1 MDNNTPHIDTVGTI
15 GEQDQIAAL
24 KRYVD
29 ERFAAYDMA
38 AQKNIEEIL
47 NLVPQIVLDTIMAY
61 ADKKDK

>member
-1 MDNNTPHIDTVGTI
+1 MDNNTPDTL
-15 GEQDQIAAL
+15 AAL

-29 ERFAAYDMA
+29 ERFAAYDTA

-61 ADKKDK
+61 ADNKDTKQ